1 MSKKNIFQ
9 KFISKKF
16 KNINLPDITEE
27 NLTGFD
33 HSENEAKKST
43 TNETVAAISMV
54 LHLYMNSSRD
64 EESEI
69 ITIDMP
75 SAHYSPWALKSL
87 VMKKVVR
94 R

>member
-1 MSKKNIFQ
+1 MKKNTVNN
-9 KFISKKF
+9 K
-16 KNINLPDITEE
+16 EE
-27 NLTGFD
+27 I
-33 HSENEAKKST
+33 
-43 TNETVAAISMV
+43 AAIGMA
-54 LHLYMNSSRD
+54 LHLYLNTNRD
-64 EESEI
+64 EESEV